1 MSSKLRTAKDR
12 LYGWIRRNKLVTG
25 IAIGMIVILA
35 IMSVSRLLSLRSVID
50 ISSINPLLH
59 SGSNSLVASEDT
71 RKLVLVADDG
81 STNTNSNS
89 SSSQTDSTKTDNK
102 SNNSSSGNSSSGGSS
117 GSGSQ
122 GGGST
127 STPPPDTTPSQPS
140 TRKYPRIN
148 NQVNVS
154 MKLPSSLN
162 GCTVSYT
169 ITPTI
174 KSNGYTGKFTVGM
187 TINHTYTSNGITKH
201 ESKDLPSQDDNFD
214 SGGSKDIKFSYS
226 NEVSNNDSYT
236 AQIFLS
242 PTEAG
247 SDSITIILPNPGSC
261 GLIGIGGGL

>member
-25 IAIGMIVILA
+25 IAIVMIIILA

-81 STNTNSNS
+81 STNTS
-89 SSSQTDSTKTDNK
+89 SDSGSSQTDSTKTDNK
-102 SNNSSSGNSSSGGSS
+102 SNNSSSGNSSSGG

-140 TRKYPRIN
+140 TRKYPSIN

-154 MKLPSSLN
+154 IKLPSALN
-162 GCTVSYT
+162 GCSVSYT

-174 KSNGYTGKFTVGM
+174 KSNGYSGGFTVGM
-187 TINHTYTSNGITKH
+187 TINHSYTSNGKTKH
-201 ESKDLPSQDDNFD
+201 ESEDLLQQSNNFD
-214 SGGSKDIKFSYS
+214 SGGSKDVKFSYS
-226 NEVSNNDSYT
+226 NTVSNNDSYT
-236 AQIFLS
+236 AQIFLW

-247 SDSITIILPNPGSC
+247 SDSITIILPKPGSC
-261 GLIGIGGGL
+261 GVIGIGGGL